1 LRKIHQYPRRNT
13 STEMKE
19 SDPLD
24 NQNLQR
30 LQLFVYLVPVFGFF
44 PALWTLYR
52 RQGTREQQAVSRL
65 SVTLAFGWLL
75 GYILLSAGAAGQ
87 GSEFWTIR
95 LLFINSLLTS
105 GYFLVS
111 IGLMARLWRRQHLRL
126 PGVSRIAEGTVRKH
140 LS

>member
-1 LRKIHQYPRRNT
+1 MP

-24 NQNLQR
+24 NQHLER

-65 SVTLAFGWLL
+65 SVTLALGWLL

-87 GSEFWTIR
+87 ASEFWMIR

-111 IGLMARLWRRQHLRL
+111 IGLMARLWKRQHLRL
-126 PGVSRIAEGTVRKH
+126 PGISRIAEGTVRKH

>member
-1 LRKIHQYPRRNT
+1 
-13 STEMKE
+13 MKE
-19 SDPLD
+19 SDPLENRD
-24 NQNLQR
+24 LQR
-30 LQLFVYLVPVFGFF
+30 LQLFVFLVPVVGFF

-75 GYILLSAGAAGQ
+75 GYILLSAGSGAQ
-87 GSEFWTIR
+87 TSEFWTLR
-95 LLFINSLLTS
+95 LLFANTLLTS

-111 IGLMARLWRRQHLRL
+111 IGLMVRVWQRKQPRL
-126 PGVSRIAEGTVRKH
+126 PWISRIAEETVRKH